1 MHNRSLSREL
11 SLISLGLI
19 KDKGDFKLNKFQIE
33 EIFESALDSLINH
46 CREELDNCE
55 SELENASQK
64 ILDSELQEGVDSSYS
79 NVRDE
84 LKKSLTKIETVM
96 NTLSV
101 TLDFPKLIVS
111 SGQIDIREDVKQ
123 RISNIINNLK
133 TIDSD
138 IDQVMDGWRLKRLPR
153 IDRDIFPAS
162 AKIPEFEL
170 PKPKNNYEKAD
181 LAFALKNLLS
191 EMDRLQSHKITFE
204 NITVESKMK
213 QILNSLID
221 RDFISLP
228 EIVQKGESKLAVSV
242 ILVAGL
248 ELNKKGYIE
257 IVQAEQFSEVYFKSS
272 EEAVH

>member
-19 KDKGDFKLNKFQIE
+19 KDKGNFKLNKFQIE
-33 EIFESALDSLINH
+33 EIFESALDSLIHH

-79 NVRDE
+79 NVRDD
-84 LKKSLTKIETVM
+84 LKKSLKKIETVM

-111 SGQIDIREDVKQ
+111 SGQIDIREDVNQ
-123 RISNIINNLK
+123 RICNIMNNLK

-153 IDRDIFPAS
+153 IDRDILRLAYVDINFLNTPVAGAGDEAVNLANKYS
-162 AKIPEFEL
+162 
-170 PKPKNNYEKAD
+170 D
-181 LAFALKNLLS
+181 LQGRKFINGVLS
-191 EMDRLQSHKITFE
+191 RLQK
-204 NITVESKMK
+204 V
-213 QILNSLID
+213 
-221 RDFISLP
+221 
-228 EIVQKGESKLAVSV
+228 KL
-242 ILVAGL
+242 
-248 ELNKKGYIE
+248 
-257 IVQAEQFSEVYFKSS
+257 Q
-272 EEAVH
+272 

>member
-19 KDKGDFKLNKFQIE
+19 NDKGEFKLNKFQIE

-64 ILDSELQEGVDSSYS
+64 ILDSELQEGVDATYS
-79 NVRDE
+79 NVREE

-111 SGQIDIREDVKQ
+111 SGQIDIREDVNQ
-123 RISNIINNLK
+123 RICNIVNNLK
-133 TIDSD
+133 SIDSD

-153 IDRDIFPAS
+153 IDRDILRLAYVDINFFNTPVAVACDEAVNLANKYS
-162 AKIPEFEL
+162 
-170 PKPKNNYEKAD
+170 D
-181 LAFALKNLLS
+181 LQGRKFINGVLR
-191 EMDRLQSHKITFE
+191 RLQTI
-204 NITVESKMK
+204 
-213 QILNSLID
+213 
-221 RDFISLP
+221 
-228 EIVQKGESKLAVSV
+228 
-242 ILVAGL
+242 
-248 ELNKKGYIE
+248 
-257 IVQAEQFSEVYFKSS
+257 
-272 EEAVH
+272 

>member
-33 EIFESALDSLINH
+33 EIFESALDSLIKY

-79 NVRDE
+79 NVRDD

-111 SGQIDIREDVKQ
+111 SGQIDIREDVNK
-123 RISNIINNLK
+123 RICNIFSNLQM
-133 TIDSD
+133 IDYE

-153 IDRDIFPAS
+153 IDRDI
-162 AKIPEFEL
+162 L
-170 PKPKNNYEKAD
+170 R
-181 LAFALKNLLS
+181 LAYVDIKFLDTPIAVACDEAVNLANKYSDMQGRKFINGVLR
-191 EMDRLQSHKITFE
+191 RLQTI
-204 NITVESKMK
+204 
-213 QILNSLID
+213 
-221 RDFISLP
+221 
-228 EIVQKGESKLAVSV
+228 
-242 ILVAGL
+242 
-248 ELNKKGYIE
+248 
-257 IVQAEQFSEVYFKSS
+257 
-272 EEAVH
+272 